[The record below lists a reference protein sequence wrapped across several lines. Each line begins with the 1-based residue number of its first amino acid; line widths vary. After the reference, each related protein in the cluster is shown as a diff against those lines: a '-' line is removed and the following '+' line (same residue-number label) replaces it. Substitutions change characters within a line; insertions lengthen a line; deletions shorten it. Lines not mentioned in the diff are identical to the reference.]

1 MTKRISV
8 LGSTGSIGRST
19 LDVIAHHPD
28 NFAVSALTAGN
39 NIELL
44 IEQAIQFQPTLVSVA
59 NGQLA
64 DQARSRLPSNIEV
77 AFGEEGLLRAAT
89 LNEVDLVVTAIMGS
103 VGLQPT
109 LAAIEAGKDIGLANK
124 ETLVTAG
131 HLVMSLAAQKGTK
144 LLPIDSEHSAI
155 FQCLNGEKMSLVKK
169 IILTSSGGSF
179 RDLSREQL
187 KDVTVEDALKHPTWS
202 MGAKITIDSATMMNK
217 GLEVIEAH
225 WLFSMPYDQIE
236 VVVHPQSIVHSMVEF
251 VDASV
256 MAQLGSPDMRV
267 PIQYALS
274 YPSRV
279 PSPSKPLDLTEIGT
293 LHFRKM
299 DYDRYPCLR
308 LAFDSGRS
316 GGTYPAVLNAANEVA
331 VERFLNRSISFL
343 TIEQILA
350 SVLDKHIPVSNPSL
364 EEIMK
369 ADRWAREQAMKLN

>member
-8 LGSTGSIGRST
+8 LGSTGSIGRNT

-28 NFAVSALTAGN
+28 SFAVSALTAGN

-59 NGQLA
+59 NEQLA

-131 HLVMSLAAQKGTK
+131 HLVMSLAAQKGTN

-256 MAQLGSPDMRV
+256 MAQLGTPDMRV

-279 PSPSKPLDLTEIGT
+279 PSPSKPLDLTEIET